1 MKEEQDSTK
10 NIEAPPPFMKSW
22 KNLYAVVLISF
33 FFLIILFYLITVT
46 LS

>member
-22 KNLYAVVLISF
+22 KNLYRLVLISLL
-33 FFLIILFYLITVT
+33 FLIILFYLITVT